1 MQVSS
6 SVNAGY
12 YNSYEN
18 RIEST
23 LPPGYESRNV
33 RRNTGSNSFAE
44 EMNHVAQAGGSSSAL
59 VLHGADEE
67 SGDTLVSAWADN
79 VDDFS
84 VSVYKPTDFD
94 AANPVYKVKVWDRAG
109 NVTEQMI
116 EVSKV
121 NPENCNTIEM
131 YAYTAY
137 LDDTGEFEGAL
148 RKFIS
153 AKAQARTE
161 QQNAGDYSLTEKIDW
176 MEIIRRITQSQY
188 DTNNLKGYMEWKKFL
203 DFLED

>member
-1 MQVSS
+1 MN
-6 SVNAGY
+6 VNRMESMVPPG
-12 YNSYEN
+12 YEN
-18 RIEST
+18 RI
-23 LPPGYESRNV
+23 V
-33 RRNTGSNSFAE
+33 RKNTAPNSFAE

-67 SGDTLVSAWADN
+67 SGDTLVNAWADN

-84 VSVYKPTDFD
+84 VSVYKPKDFD
-94 AANPVYKVKVWDRAG
+94 ADNPVYKVKVWDKAG
-109 NVTEQMI
+109 NETEQMI

-131 YAYTAY
+131 YAYAAY

-161 QQNAGDYSLTEKIDW
+161 EQHVGAYDLTESFDW
-176 MEIIRRITQSQY
+176 VEIIRRITQSQY
-188 DTNNLKGYMEWKKFL
+188 DANNLKGYMEWKKFL
-203 DFLED
+203 DYLED